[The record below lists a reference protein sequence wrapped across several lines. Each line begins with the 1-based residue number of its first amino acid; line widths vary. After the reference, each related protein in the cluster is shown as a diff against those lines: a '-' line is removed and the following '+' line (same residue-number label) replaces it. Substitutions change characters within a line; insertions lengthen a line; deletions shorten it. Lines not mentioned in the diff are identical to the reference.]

1 MSLKNLY
8 IEGRKYIPSVKFEL
22 ENNHLFFAGQCYHEY
37 TEEFFAPIYEWVRD
51 YLATEPSQPITLEF
65 RMDYYNT
72 VCSRCFLEFFEMFE
86 NYQTDGGQVQVLWY
100 YRQDDTDMLENG
112 EDFKDDI
119 DLPFTFLAY

>member
-22 ENNHLFFAGQCYHEY
+22 ENNHLFFSGQCYHEY

-51 YLATEPSQPITLEF
+51 YLATEPKETITLEF

-86 NYQTDGGQVQVLWY
+86 NYQTEGGEVQVLWY
-100 YRQDDTDMLENG
+100 YRQGDTDMLENG